1 MWYHRGMA
9 ARACRVTIKDMEG
22 VDHTVSVTASTLY
35 EAIALGLVADGL
47 AELILARIE
56 PEEWKAFDQMGRLFK
71 NINTPEDYEQA
82 RAEAEDLA

>member
-1 MWYHRGMA
+1 MEIQGLYSSA
-9 ARACRVTIKDMEG
+9 TI
-22 VDHTVSVTASTLY
+22 
-35 EAIALGLVADGL
+35 EAALGRGVRKITDGL